1 MNKVIIL
8 AAGKGTRMES
18 ELPKVL
24 VPLQGKPMIEYL
36 IESVLKSQISAKPI
50 LIVSPSNQ
58 EIIKESLQKYN
69 LDYVVQEEQLG
80 TGHAVSCAK
89 ELLLESGIKN
99 LIVFYGDHPFIQ
111 AETMEKLI
119 VSHYDPITMM
129 TTQVDNFEGW
139 HKNFI
144 RWGRIVRNEG
154 EIEEIVEFKDASPI
168 QQEIKEVNPALFC
181 FDNAWL
187 WKNIE
192 QLKNEN
198 NQKEYYLTDLIKI
211 ATSQK
216 IRINSLEIDP
226 QEAVGINS
234 QEELAV
240 AEDLLNQKK
249 QAL

>member
-24 VPLQGKPMIEYL
+24 VPLQGRPMIEYL

-50 LIVSPSNQ
+50 LVVSPSNQ
-58 EIIKESLQKYN
+58 EIIKESLQKYD
-69 LDYVVQEEQLG
+69 LDYIVQEEQLG
-80 TGHAVSCAK
+80 TGHAISCAK
-89 ELLLESGIKN
+89 ELLLDSGIKN
-99 LIVFYGDHPFIQ
+99 LVVFYGDHPFIQ
-111 AETMEKLI
+111 SETMEKLI

-129 TTQVDNFEGW
+129 TTQVNNFEGW

-144 RWGRIVRNEG
+144 RWGRIVRNNG
-154 EIEEIVEFKDASPI
+154 EIKEIVEFKDASPK

-181 FDNAWL
+181 FDNNWL
-187 WKNIE
+187 WQNIE

-240 AEDLLNQKK
+240 AEELLNKKK